1 MLSRKLQHNKE
12 VLWRILQ
19 FLVSL
24 LHRLLV
30 YRVNPHKVKS
40 TSRLPFRLSL
50 NLHRVRLKRLL
61 LHPRMVLRA
70 RNQSGK
76 QRRRPVFH
84 GLV

>member
-50 NLHRVRLKRLL
+50 CRVRPKRLL

-70 RNQSGK
+70 RSQSEK
-76 QRRRPVFH
+76 QRRRLVFH